1 MMAYILLYKEHIMS
15 SNADYVP
22 RGDAPFLEWVKNLY
36 AYALANFDRWKVPT
50 PQTDLEPLL
59 TAYEAKFEATQNPN
73 RGKVDVLNKNQA
85 RDALKK
91 AVRAYNKAYL
101 LYNPKVSAEDRERM
115 GLPLYG
121 GSRSPVNVP
130 ESVPVLTVTLKNPRE
145 VPVHYRDSVSGK
157 RGKPDHVHGIEIRW
171 GMLDHFP
178 KDIEELT
185 QSAFD
190 TKAPCILSFVEHERG
205 QRVYLCGRWEILR
218 EGEKGSFGE
227 IIEAVIP

>member
-1 MMAYILLYKEHIMS
+1 MPNNTDYI
-15 SNADYVP
+15 P
-22 RGDAPFLEWVKNLY
+22 RGDGAFLEWVKILY
-36 AYALANFDRWKVPT
+36 AYTLANFARWGVPT
-50 PQTDLEPLL
+50 PQTVLEPLL
-59 TAYEAKFEATQNPN
+59 TAYEAKFEAAQNPN
-73 RGKVDVLNKNQA
+73 RGKVDILNKNQA

-101 LYNPKVSAEDRERM
+101 LYNPEVTDEDRERM
-115 GLPLYG
+115 GLPIYG
-121 GSRSPVNVP
+121 GSRSPVGVP
-130 ESVPVLTVTLKNPRE
+130 DSVPVLTVALKNPRE
-145 VPVHYRDSVSGK
+145 VPLHYHDSVSGK
-157 RGKPDHVHGIEIRW
+157 RGKPKGVHGIEIRW

-190 TKAPCILSFVEHERG
+190 TRSPCTLSFTEHERG